1 MVLKYK
7 CPVCGELHKNL
18 ERHIN
23 DNHKPK
29 RFTCLICG
37 FSTNIHYDKHLLEQ
51 HSMTVQNYYD
61 KFYLKNNENL
71 CKICS
76 KKAKFN
82 SLTKGYYET
91 CGNKHCMAKVSQVKC
106 IKTLKKKYNISD
118 EVEITN
124 ISQFKEIQDIISKN
138 NEEKYGVK
146 NTFLIKDKDG
156 IEKRIKTWQKNLNC
170 DYPSQNKEVRKRI
183 VEVCNEKY
191 GCDNVMQNHNI
202 RLINQSKISYNGI
215 NFDSQMEVDFYKL
228 LEQNNIPFEYQPD
241 VSFEYFDTKNKKHTY
256 EPDFRIKNKLY
267 EIKGLH
273 FFLNGDKT
281 QRMIN
286 PYGRKD
292 GPEIVKYRDDIMEA
306 KHQCMIIHNVT
317 IITNLNEINLNE
329 LMENE

>member
-18 ERHIN
+18 NRHIN
-23 DNHKPK
+23 DNHKSK
-29 RFTCLICG
+29 RFTCLVCG
-37 FSTNIHYDKHLLEQ
+37 EPINFYKNHLLEK
-51 HSMTVQNYYD
+51 HNLTVEQYYD
-61 KFYLKNNENL
+61 KFFLKNNENL
-71 CKICS
+71 CKICG

-91 CGNKHCMAKVSQVKC
+91 CGNRYCMAKVSQAKC

-156 IEKRIKTWQKNLNC
+156 IEKRIKTWQKNLNS
-170 DYPSQNKEVRKRI
+170 DYPTQNKEVKEKI
-183 VEVCNEKY
+183 VKICNEKY
-191 GCDNVMQNHNI
+191 GCDNVMQNHEI
-202 RLINQSKISYNGI
+202 RLTNQSKVSYNGI
-215 NFDSQMEVDFYKL
+215 NFDSQMEVDFYKKL
-228 LEQNNIPFEYQPD
+228 VELNIPFTYQPD
-241 VSFEYFDTKNKKHTY
+241 ITFVYYDSLNKKRTY
-256 EPDFRIKNKLY
+256 EPDFLIGNTLY

-286 PYGRKD
+286 PFGRKD
-292 GPEIVKYRDDIMEA
+292 DPEIVKYRDDIMEA
-306 KHQCMIIHNVT
+306 KHQCMIKNNVK
-317 IITNLNEINLNE
+317 IITNLNEIKYEE
-329 LMENE
+329 LK